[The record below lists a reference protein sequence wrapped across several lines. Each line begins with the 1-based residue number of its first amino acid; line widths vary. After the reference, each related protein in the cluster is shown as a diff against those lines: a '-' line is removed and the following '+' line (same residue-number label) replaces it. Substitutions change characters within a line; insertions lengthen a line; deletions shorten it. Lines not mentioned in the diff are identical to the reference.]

1 MTTPGPGP
9 KMTFANCGIHT
20 VHFATDQDRV
30 EPSSV
35 PLTNAAT
42 ETGIKSVQC
51 SSNQWWDENLM
62 MQHTYHTA
70 QCMHEHWL
78 MPLSNALITYRM
90 RERRKWRVS
99 NPTTC
104 CDEATIRT
112 ADTTDKARPLSIF
125 VKCVLGKKR
134 CLNWKWSGTIQSS
147 ATHDFNAWL
156 QDTIGVG
163 GSKVLRNRQVRWWR
177 NDSRRFKF
185 NLPRGCNN

>member
-1 MTTPGPGP
+1 MRLRKLGSSLFSAHQINDEM
-9 KMTFANCGIHT
+9 KISWCNIHIIQLNACMNIDWCHYQT
-20 VHFATDQDRV
+20 RWLLTEWDNWNA
-30 EPSSV
+30 SSK
-35 PLTNAAT
+35 P
-42 ETGIKSVQC
+42 
-51 SSNQWWDENLM
+51 
-62 MQHTYHTA
+62 
-70 QCMHEHWL
+70 
-78 MPLSNALITYRM
+78 
-90 RERRKWRVS
+90 ERRKWRVS

-112 ADTTDKARPLSIF
+112 ADKARPLSIF

>member
-1 MTTPGPGP
+1 
-9 KMTFANCGIHT
+9 MTFANRGT

-90 RERRKWRVS
+90 RQLERELEAREKEMKSVKPNHLLWWSHDTNCRQGQAIEYFREMCTWEEKVFELEMKW
-99 NPTTC
+99 
-104 CDEATIRT
+104 
-112 ADTTDKARPLSIF
+112 
-125 VKCVLGKKR
+125 
-134 CLNWKWSGTIQSS
+134 
-147 ATHDFNAWL
+147 H
-156 QDTIGVG
+156 DTI
-163 GSKVLRNRQVRWWR
+163 LRY
-177 NDSRRFKF
+177 SRF
-185 NLPRGCNN
+185 